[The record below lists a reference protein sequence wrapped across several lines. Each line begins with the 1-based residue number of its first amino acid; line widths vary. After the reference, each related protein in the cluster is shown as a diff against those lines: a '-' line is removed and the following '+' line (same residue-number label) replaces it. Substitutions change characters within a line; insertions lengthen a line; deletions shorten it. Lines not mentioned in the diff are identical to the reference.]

1 MVVRSVTICPRCG
14 YEHDGEDCPLCAG
27 TWECWKL
34 QFAPLPL
41 LGAREQT
48 AAWLAQL
55 PAPLALELS
64 GEPAGLQVRL
74 YTPPGKARG
83 AVEAWAAALRQQ
95 SRWEKLGDRELGVRD
110 VVDEGSRSS
119 LSGLDPNMQLLT
131 PNSHLRTYALHTSSR
146 LPQLVAGQGD
156 PFLSLAGQL
165 VARRSALRVWVLGRE
180 GRLQERLRALSAY
193 NYGSESGVETNEAP
207 NPWGLRLALLRAG
220 MGLGGLIAALGGGAL
235 AAGLFPL
242 QAGALAVAAGG
253 ALFLSAF
260 LGLLDWMEL
269 RSLPKEALEAASQ
282 GALLSVGLVLQ
293 VAESPELEL
302 LSGWSRWREL
312 PAEWPGVRACALPVA
327 ASDLAALLAP
337 PEAGEGSGVIDGEA
351 RQEVPAPPPSRAL
364 VEAPFRIGTAVATG
378 EPVGVD
384 PDGHGLVVGGS
395 RSGKSSFAFALLRQL
410 LAYDDDAPGLFL
422 VDPHLSLAD
431 SFLSA
436 VDGLPEPQR
445 SVAVARLRVLAPDQP
460 ELVPLNLL
468 AIPDFAWAGNAIVQ
482 VGRRL
487 WEDYWG
493 PRMQAALLGLF
504 RLAHTWN
511 IHHPGARL
519 GLLHVVFAAFNT
531 DWRRNAL
538 AYLPPVERMN
548 ALALDAL
555 LGQFAQGY
563 GRWDQGWVTEVV
575 SPVLSKV
582 MALELSPW
590 LFAAMHQ
597 ERFVDLERWVR
608 EKAWVVLSL
617 PAGEMGREG
626 ARLAAGVVYNV
637 FEAAFRRATLARP
650 IPFYFI
656 IDEAQEVGSGM
667 RLEALLAEGAK
678 FGVRAFV
685 LAQSLS
691 LLRRVEGFE
700 PVVQALLANTS
711 TQAFFS
717 PDPEDADLVR
727 AVLSSTVR
735 YGATTPDLPTRQAW
749 LRARLRG
756 RWQPPALIEVEPL
769 NPGDPA
775 RVQALIREV
784 ISAHPQDYASPDGW
798 QEQAVAALVDLVP
811 FAYQQLF
818 SELFV
823 PTGGGG
829 AGERGASNLETPD
842 RRRLGF

>member
-1 MVVRSVTICPRCG
+1 
-14 YEHDGEDCPLCAG
+14 
-27 TWECWKL
+27 L

-41 LGAREQT
+41 EGSREQA

-55 PAPLALELS
+55 PSPMAFELF
-64 GEPAGLQVRL
+64 GAPAGLQVRL
-74 YTPPGKARG
+74 YAPPGKARG
-83 AVEAWAAALRQQ
+83 AVEAWAASFRQQ
-95 SRWEKLGDRELGVRD
+95 SRWQEVERTL
-110 VVDEGSRSS
+110 
-119 LSGLDPNMQLLT
+119 LSGEGGVKAY
-131 PNSHLRTYALHTSSR
+131 SLHTTSR
-146 LPQLVAGQGD
+146 LPRLVTGQGD
-156 PFLSLAGQL
+156 AFLTLGGQL
-165 VARRSALRVWVLGRE
+165 VARRAALRVWVLGRE
-180 GRLQERLRALSAY
+180 NRLQERLRALSAY
-193 NYGSESGVETNEAP
+193 NYGSESGVEADDAP
-207 NPWGLRLALLRAG
+207 NPWGLRLALLRIG
-220 MGLGGLIAALGGGAL
+220 MTFGRLIAGLGGGAL
-235 AAGLFPL
+235 AAGLLPPL
-242 QAGALAVAAGG
+242 AGALAVAAGG
-253 ALFLSAF
+253 ALFLAVF

-269 RSLPKEALEAASQ
+269 RSLPKEALLSASQ
-282 GALLSVGLVLQ
+282 GALLSVSFSLL
-293 VAESPELEL
+293 AADPPEVEL
-302 LSGWSRWREL
+302 LSGQSRWQEL
-312 PAEWPGVRACALPVA
+312 QVEWPGVRACTCPVA

-337 PEAGEGSGVIDGEA
+337 PEAGEGSGILDGDA

-364 VEAPFRIGTAVATG
+364 AEAPFQIGKAVATD

-384 PDGHGLVVGGS
+384 PDGHGLAIGGS
-395 RSGKSSFAFALLRQL
+395 RSGKSSFAYALLQQL
-410 LAYDDDAPGLFL
+410 LARGDDAPGLFL

-436 VDGLPEPQR
+436 VDELPEPQR
-445 SVAVARLRVLAPDQP
+445 SAAVSRLRVLAPNQP
-460 ELVPLNLL
+460 ELIPLNLL
-468 AIPDFAWAGNAIVQ
+468 AVPDFAWAGNAIVQ

-504 RLAHTWN
+504 RLAHVWN
-511 IHHPGARL
+511 QHHPGARL

-555 LGQFAQGY
+555 LGQFSQGY
-563 GRWDQGWVTEVV
+563 GRWDQGWVTEVI

-597 ERFVDLERWVR
+597 DRFVDLERWVR
-608 EKAWVVLSL
+608 ERAWVVLRL

-637 FEAAFRRATLARP
+637 FEAVFRRATLAQP
-650 IPFYFI
+650 IPFYFL
-656 IDEAQEVGSGM
+656 IDEAQEVGAGM
-667 RLEALLAEGAK
+667 RLEALLSEGAK
-678 FGVRAFV
+678 FGARLFV

-735 YGATTPDLPTRQAW
+735 YGATTLDLPTRQAW
-749 LRARLRG
+749 LRARLGG
-756 RWQPPALIEVEPL
+756 RWQAPALVQVEPL
-769 NPGDPA
+769 HPGDPG

-784 ISAHPQDYASPDGW
+784 IAAHPQDYAPADGW
-798 QEQAVAALVDLVP
+798 QEQAVAALVELVP
-811 FAYQQLF
+811 FAYQQLL

-823 PTGGGG
+823 PTDGGRG
-829 AGERGASNLETPD
+829 GERNVPAPETPD
-842 RRRLGF
+842 HRRLGF

>member
-1 MVVRSVTICPRCG
+1 MTGVSGTTPCPRCG
-14 YEHDGEDCPLCAG
+14 YGYTSQACPLCAG
-27 TWECWKL
+27 AWECWKL

-41 LGAREQT
+41 LGAREQ
-48 AAWLAQL
+48 ASAWLSQL
-55 PAPLALELS
+55 PFPLVLELS
-64 GEPAGLQVRL
+64 GAPAGLQVRL
-74 YTPPGKARG
+74 YTPPGRGRG
-83 AVEAWAAALRQQ
+83 AVEAWAAAFRHQ
-95 SRWEKLGDRELGVRD
+95 SRWEKVE
-110 VVDEGSRSS
+110 S
-119 LSGLDPNMQLLT
+119 SGLGASGLRLSEADQDAEPQLRSYGLY
-131 PNSHLRTYALHTSSR
+131 NAAK
-146 LPQLVAGQGD
+146 LPQLIAAQARSGSGRGD
-156 PFLSLAGQL
+156 PFLALAGQL
-165 VARRSALRVWVLGRE
+165 AARQATLRIWLLGRE
-180 GRLQERLRALSAY
+180 SRLQERLRALSAY
-193 NYGSESGVETNEAP
+193 NYGSRSGVEADEAP
-207 NPWGLRLALLRAG
+207 NPWGLRLALLKGG

-235 AAGLFPL
+235 AAGIIPSPV
-242 QAGALAVAAGG
+242 GMLAVASGG

-260 LGLLDWMEL
+260 LGMLDWMEL
-269 RSLPKEALEAASQ
+269 RSLPKETLLAASQ
-282 GALLSVGLVLQ
+282 GALLSVGFSLLG
-293 VAESPELEL
+293 SGPPELEL
-302 LSGWSRWREL
+302 LSGRSRWVEL
-312 PAEWPGVRACALPVA
+312 ASEWPGIRACARPMA

-337 PEAGEGSGVIDGEA
+337 PEFGEGSGMVDGQS
-351 RQEVPAPPPSRAL
+351 RQEVVAPPPSRAL
-364 VEAPFRIGTAVATG
+364 VEAPFRIGTAVATA

-384 PDGHGLVVGGS
+384 PDGHGLAIGGS

-410 LAYDDDAPGLFL
+410 LAAGEAAPGLFL

-431 SFLSA
+431 SLLSA
-436 VDGLPEPQR
+436 VDSLPEAQR
-445 SVAVARLRVLAPDQP
+445 RAAVARLRVLDPNQP

-468 AIPDFAWAGNAIVQ
+468 AVPDFAWAGNAIVQ

-504 RLAHTWN
+504 RLAHVWN
-511 IHHPGARL
+511 QHHPGARL

-531 DWRRNAL
+531 EWRRNAL

-555 LGQFAQGY
+555 LGQFSQGY
-563 GRWDQGWVTEVV
+563 GRWDQGWVTEVI

-597 ERFVDLERWVR
+597 ERFVELERWAEER
-608 EKAWVVLSL
+608 AWIVLRL

-637 FEAAFRRATLARP
+637 FEAAFRRATLSRP
-650 IPFYFI
+650 IPFYFV

-667 RLEALLAEGAK
+667 RLEAMLSEGAK
-678 FGVRAFV
+678 FGARAFV

-691 LLRRVEGFE
+691 LLRKVEGFE

-727 AVLSSTVR
+727 AVLSSTMR
-735 YGATTPDLPTRQAW
+735 YGPSTPDLPTRQAW
-749 LRARLRG
+749 LRARLGG

-769 NPGDPA
+769 NPGDPG

-784 ISAHPQDYASPDGW
+784 IAAHPQDYARPDGW
-798 QEQAVAALVDLVP
+798 QEQAVAALADLVP
-811 FAYQQLF
+811 FAYRQLL

-823 PTGGGG
+823 PTDGGGG
-829 AGERGASNLETPD
+829 RERDATASETPD
-842 RRRLGF
+842 RRRLGL

>member
-1 MVVRSVTICPRCG
+1 MMVMRGTTLCPRCG
-14 YEHDGEDCPLCAG
+14 YGYDGEDCPLCAG
-27 TWECWKL
+27 MWECWKL
-34 QFAPLPL
+34 KFAPLPL

-48 AAWLAQL
+48 AAWLTQL

-64 GEPAGLQVRL
+64 GDPAGLQVSL

-83 AVEAWAAALRQQ
+83 AVEAWAAAFRQQ
-95 SRWEKLGDRELGVRD
+95 SRWQKVGDRKIGVRQLGDRDTVSED
-110 VVDEGSRSS
+110 SHSD
-119 LSGLDPNMQLLT
+119 LSELT
-131 PNSHLRTYALHTSSR
+131 PNPQLQTPDSELRTYMLHTTSR

-156 PFLSLAGQL
+156 PFLALAGQL
-165 VARRSALRVWVLGRE
+165 IARQAALRIWVLGRE
-180 GRLQERLRALSAY
+180 SRLQERLRALSAY
-193 NYGSESGVETNEAP
+193 NYGSESGVQADEAP

-220 MGLGGLIAALGGGAL
+220 MFLGGLIASLGGGVL
-235 AAGLFPL
+235 AVGLLPNL
-242 QAGALAVAAGG
+242 VGMLAVASGG
-253 ALFLSAF
+253 ALFLAAF
-260 LGLLDWMEL
+260 LGLLEWMAL
-269 RSLPKEALEAASQ
+269 RSLPKEALLAASQ
-282 GALLSVGLVLQ
+282 GALLSVGFTLQ
-293 VAESPELEL
+293 AAEPPELDL
-302 LSGWSRWREL
+302 LSGRSRWREL
-312 PAEWPGVRACALPVA
+312 PAEWPGVRACAHPIVA
-327 ASDLAALLAP
+327 GDLAALLAP
-337 PEAGEGSGVIDGEA
+337 PEAGEGGGVIDEAA

-364 VEAPFRIGTAVATG
+364 VDAPFRVGTAVASG

-384 PDGHGLVVGGS
+384 PDGHGLAVGGS

-410 LAYDDDAPGLFL
+410 LARGEDAPGLFL
-422 VDPHLSLAD
+422 VDPHISLAD

-436 VDGLPEPQR
+436 VDKLPEPQR
-445 SVAVARLRVLAPDQP
+445 GAAVARLRVLDPNQP
-460 ELVPLNLL
+460 ELIPLNLL
-468 AIPDFAWAGNAIVQ
+468 AVPDFAWAGNAIVQ

-511 IHHPGARL
+511 RYHPGARL

-563 GRWDQGWVTEVV
+563 GRWDQGWVTEVI

-608 EKAWVVLSL
+608 ERAWVVLRL

-637 FEAAFRRATLARP
+637 FEAAFRRATLGGT
-650 IPFYFI
+650 IPYYFV
-656 IDEAQEVGSGM
+656 IDEVQEVGSGM

-678 FGVRAFV
+678 FGARAFV

-691 LLRRVEGFE
+691 LLRRIEGFE

-749 LRARLRG
+749 LRARLGG
-756 RWQPPALIEVEPL
+756 RW
-769 NPGDPA
+769 
-775 RVQALIREV
+775 
-784 ISAHPQDYASPDGW
+784 
-798 QEQAVAALVDLVP
+798 
-811 FAYQQLF
+811 
-818 SELFV
+818 
-823 PTGGGG
+823 
-829 AGERGASNLETPD
+829 
-842 RRRLGF
+842 

>member
-1 MVVRSVTICPRCG
+1 MNLCPRCG
-14 YEHDGEDCPLCAG
+14 YRSAGDSCPLCAG
-27 TWECWKL
+27 EWECWRL

-41 LGAREQT
+41 LGARGQA

-55 PAPLALELS
+55 PHPLALEIS
-64 GEPAGLQVRL
+64 GASTGLQVRL
-74 YTPPGKARG
+74 YAPPGKAHG
-83 AVEAWAAALRQQ
+83 AVQAWAAAFRQQ
-95 SRWEKLGDRELGVRD
+95 SRWERVGSGELGTRESGVDHPVRPGT
-110 VVDEGSRSS
+110 GSQR
-119 LSGLDPNMQLLT
+119 LNPDAQFLT
-131 PNSHLRTYALHTSSR
+131 HGSPLHTYALRTPSR
-146 LPQLVAGQGD
+146 LPQLTAERGD
-156 PFLSLAGQL
+156 PFLSLGGQL
-165 VARRSALRVWVLGRE
+165 MAHRMKLRIWVLGRE

-193 NYGSESGVETNEAP
+193 NYGSESGVEADQAP
-207 NPWGLRLALLRAG
+207 NPWGLRLALLRVG
-220 MGLGGLIAALGGGAL
+220 MGLGGLVAAVGGGAL
-235 AAGLFPL
+235 AAGLAFHP
-242 QAGALAVAAGG
+242 AGALAVAAGG
-253 ALFLSAF
+253 VLFLAAF
-260 LGLLDWMEL
+260 LSSLDWLEL
-269 RSLPKEALEAASQ
+269 RSLPKETLLAASQ
-282 GALLSVGLVLQ
+282 GALLSVGMTVL
-293 VAESPELEL
+293 ASEPPELEL
-302 LSGWSRWREL
+302 LSGMTRWREL
-312 PAEWPGVRACALPVA
+312 PAEWPGVRACSLPVA
-327 ASDLAALLAP
+327 AGDLAALLAP
-337 PEAGEGSGVIDGEA
+337 PESGEGGGVIDSEA

-364 VEAPFRIGTAVATG
+364 VSAPFRIGKAVASG

-384 PDGHGLVVGGS
+384 PDGHGLAVGGS
-395 RSGKSSFAFALLRQL
+395 RSGKSSFAYALLRQL
-410 LAYDDDAPGLFL
+410 LAQGEAAPGLFL

-431 SFLSA
+431 SFLAA
-436 VDGLPEPQR
+436 VDGLPEPER
-445 SVAVARLRVLAPDQP
+445 GTAVARLRVLDPNQP

-468 AIPDFAWAGNAIVQ
+468 AVPDFAWAGNAIVQ

-504 RLAHTWN
+504 RLAHKWN
-511 IHHPGARL
+511 IHHPQARM

-531 DWRRNAL
+531 EWRRNAL

-563 GRWDQGWVTEVV
+563 GRWDQGWVTEVI

-597 ERFVDLERWVR
+597 ERFVDLERWVGER
-608 EKAWVVLSL
+608 AWVVLRL

-650 IPFYFI
+650 IPYYFV

-667 RLEALLAEGAK
+667 RLEALLSEGAK
-678 FGVRAFV
+678 FGARAFV

-717 PDPEDADLVR
+717 PDPEDVDLVR
-727 AVLSSTVR
+727 GVLSSTLR
-735 YGATTPDLPTRQAW
+735 YGPSTPDLPTRQAW
-749 LRARLRG
+749 LRARLGG

-784 ISAHPQDYASPDGW
+784 IAVHPQDYASPNGW
-798 QEQAVAALVDLVP
+798 QGQAVAALVDLVP
-811 FAYQQLF
+811 FAYRQML

-823 PTGGGG
+823 PTDMGPGSV
-829 AGERGASNLETPD
+829 RHTPSSDTPD

>member
-1 MVVRSVTICPRCG
+1 VS
-14 YEHDGEDCPLCAG
+14 
-27 TWECWKL
+27 
-34 QFAPLPL
+34 
-41 LGAREQT
+41 
-48 AAWLAQL
+48 
-55 PAPLALELS
+55 
-64 GEPAGLQVRL
+64 
-74 YTPPGKARG
+74 
-83 AVEAWAAALRQQ
+83 AV
-95 SRWEKLGDRELGVRD
+95 
-110 VVDEGSRSS
+110 
-119 LSGLDPNMQLLT
+119 
-131 PNSHLRTYALHTSSR
+131 
-146 LPQLVAGQGD
+146 
-156 PFLSLAGQL
+156 
-165 VARRSALRVWVLGRE
+165 
-180 GRLQERLRALSAY
+180 
-193 NYGSESGVETNEAP
+193 
-207 NPWGLRLALLRAG
+207 
-220 MGLGGLIAALGGGAL
+220 
-235 AAGLFPL
+235 
-242 QAGALAVAAGG
+242 
-253 ALFLSAF
+253 
-260 LGLLDWMEL
+260 
-269 RSLPKEALEAASQ
+269 
-282 GALLSVGLVLQ
+282 
-293 VAESPELEL
+293 
-302 LSGWSRWREL
+302 
-312 PAEWPGVRACALPVA
+312 
-327 ASDLAALLAP
+327 DLAALLAP
-337 PEAGEGSGVIDGEA
+337 LEAGEGSGVIDGAA

-364 VEAPFRIGTAVATG
+364 VEARFRIGTAVATG

-410 LAYDDDAPGLFL
+410 LAHDDDAPGLFL

-436 VDGLPEPQR
+436 VDELPEPQR
-445 SVAVARLRVLAPDQP
+445 STAVARLRVLDPNQP
-460 ELVPLNLL
+460 ELIPLNLL
-468 AIPDFAWAGNAIVQ
+468 AVPDFAWAGNAIVQ

-608 EKAWVVLSL
+608 ERAWVVLRL

-626 ARLAAGVVYNV
+626 VRLAAGVVYNV
-637 FEAAFRRATLARP
+637 FEAAFRRATQGGT
-650 IPFYFI
+650 IPYYFI

-678 FGVRAFV
+678 FGARAFV

-727 AVLSSTVR
+727 AVLSSTAR

-749 LRARLRG
+749 LRARLGG
-756 RWQPPALIEVEPL
+756 RWQPPALIEVQPL
-769 NPGDPA
+769 DPGDPA

-784 ISAHPQDYASPDGW
+784 IAAHPGDYAGPDGW

-811 FAYQQLF
+811 FAYQQLL

-823 PTGGGG
+823 PTGSGGG
-829 AGERGASNLETPD
+829 SERGASAPETPD

>member
-1 MVVRSVTICPRCG
+1 MIVCPRCG
-14 YEHDGEDCPLCAG
+14 YQHDGDNCPLCAG
-27 TWECWKL
+27 AWECWQL

-41 LGAREQT
+41 LGAPEQA
-48 AAWLAQL
+48 AAWMAQI
-55 PAPLALELS
+55 PAPLFLELS
-64 GEPAGLQVRL
+64 GTSAGLQVRL
-74 YTPPGKARG
+74 YAPPGKARG
-83 AVEAWAAALRQQ
+83 AVEAWAAVFRQH
-95 SRWEKLGDRELGVRD
+95 SRWQETGGTLEPQEAGARV
-110 VVDEGSRSS
+110 
-119 LSGLDPNMQLLT
+119 
-131 PNSHLRTYALHTSSR
+131 YALHTTSR
-146 LPQLVAGQGD
+146 LPRLVTSQGD
-156 PFLSLAGQL
+156 ALLALGGQL
-165 VARRSALRVWVLGRE
+165 LARRAALRVWVLGRE
-180 GRLQERLRALSAY
+180 HRLQERLRALSAY
-193 NYGSESGVETNEAP
+193 NYGSQSGVEASDSP
-207 NPWGLRLALLRAG
+207 NPWGLRLALLRAE
-220 MGLGGLIAALGGGAL
+220 MGLGSLVAALGGGAL
-235 AAGLFPL
+235 AAGLLPRL
-242 QAGALAVAAGG
+242 AGALALAAGG
-253 ALFLSAF
+253 ALFLVAF
-260 LGLLDWMEL
+260 LGLQDWMSL
-269 RSLPKEALEAASQ
+269 RSLPKEALLAASQ
-282 GALLSVGLVLQ
+282 GALLSASFTL
-293 VAESPELEL
+293 ACAAPPDLEL
-302 LSGWSRWREL
+302 LSGRSRWRAL
-312 PAEWPGVRACALPVA
+312 PAEWPGVQAYAFPIS

-337 PEAGEGSGVIDGEA
+337 PQAGEGSGILDGEA
-351 RQEVPAPPPSRAL
+351 RQEVPAPPPSRTL
-364 VEAPFRIGTAVATG
+364 VAATFQIGTAVASG

-384 PDGHGLVVGGS
+384 PDGHGLAIGGS

-410 LAYDDDAPGLFL
+410 LARGEDAPGLFL

-431 SFLSA
+431 SFLSLI
-436 VDGLPEPQR
+436 DRLPEAQR
-445 SVAVARLRVLAPDQP
+445 RAAVARLRVLDPGQP

-468 AIPDFAWAGNAIVQ
+468 AVPDFAWAGNAIVQ

-504 RLAHTWN
+504 RLAHVWN
-511 IHHPGARL
+511 QHHAGAHL

-555 LGQFAQGY
+555 LGQFSQGY
-563 GRWDQGWVTEVV
+563 GRWDQGWVTEVI

-597 ERFVDLERWVR
+597 SRFVDLERWVQER
-608 EKAWVVLSL
+608 AWVVLRL

-637 FEAAFRRATLARP
+637 FEAVFRRATLARP

-656 IDEAQEVGSGM
+656 IDEAQEVGAGM
-667 RLEALLAEGAK
+667 RLEALLSEGAK
-678 FGVRAFV
+678 FGARLFV

-735 YGATTPDLPTRQAW
+735 YGATTLDLPTRQAW
-749 LRARLRG
+749 LRARLGG
-756 RWQPPALIEVEPL
+756 RWQPPALIEVQPL

-784 ISAHPQDYASPDGW
+784 IAAHHQDYAPANGW
-798 QEQAVAALVDLVP
+798 QEQAVAALVELVP
-811 FAYQQLF
+811 FSYQQLL
-818 SELFV
+818 SELFI
-823 PTGGGG
+823 PTDGGRRV
-829 AGERGASNLETPD
+829 ERDAAPPEAPD

>member
-1 MVVRSVTICPRCG
+1 MIVCPRCG
-14 YEHDGEDCPLCAG
+14 YEHRDGDCPLCAG
-27 TWECWKL
+27 AWECWKL

-41 LGAREQT
+41 LGALEQA

-55 PAPLALELS
+55 PSPLVLELS
-64 GEPAGLQVRL
+64 GAPAGLQVRL
-74 YTPPGKARG
+74 FAPPGKARG
-83 AVEAWAAALRQQ
+83 AVEAWAAAFRQQ
-95 SRWEKLGDRELGVRD
+95 SRWQEVGGTPMSGE
-110 VVDEGSRSS
+110 EG
-119 LSGLDPNMQLLT
+119 LK
-131 PNSHLRTYALHTSSR
+131 TYALHTTSR
-146 LPQLVAGQGD
+146 LPRLVAGQGD
-156 PFLSLAGQL
+156 AFLALGGQL
-165 VARRSALRVWVLGRE
+165 IAQRAALRVWVLGRSA
-180 GRLQERLRALSAY
+180 RLQERLRALSAY
-193 NYGSESGVETNEAP
+193 NYGSESGVEAGNAP

-220 MGLGGLIAALGGGAL
+220 MGLGGLITALGGGIL
-235 AAGLFPL
+235 AAGLVPRP
-242 QAGALAVAAGG
+242 AGALAVATGG
-253 ALFLSAF
+253 ALFLAAY
-260 LGLLDWMEL
+260 LGLQDWVGL
-269 RSLPKEALEAASQ
+269 RSLPKEALLAASQ
-282 GALLSVGLVLQ
+282 GALLSVSFTLVS
-293 VAESPELEL
+293 AEPPELEL
-302 LSGWSRWREL
+302 LSGPSRWRAL
-312 PAEWPGVRACALPVA
+312 PAEWPEVQACALPLA
-327 ASDLAALLAP
+327 ANDLAALLAP
-337 PEAGEGSGVIDGEA
+337 PEAGEGSGIIDSET

-364 VEAPFRIGTAVATG
+364 VAAPFQIGTAVATG

-384 PDGHGLVVGGS
+384 PDGHGLAIGGS

-410 LAYDDDAPGLFL
+410 LARGDDAPGLFL

-431 SFLSA
+431 SFLSV
-436 VDGLPEPQR
+436 VDQLPEPQR
-445 SVAVARLRVLAPDQP
+445 RAAVARLRVLAPDQP

-468 AIPDFAWAGNAIVQ
+468 AVPDFAWAGNAIVQ

-504 RLAHTWN
+504 RLAHVWN
-511 IHHPGARL
+511 QHHPGAHL

-555 LGQFAQGY
+555 LGQFSQGY
-563 GRWDQGWVTEVV
+563 GRWDQGWVTEVI

-608 EKAWVVLSL
+608 ERAWVVLRL

-637 FEAAFRRATLARP
+637 FEAVFRRATLVHP

-656 IDEAQEVGSGM
+656 IDEAQEVGAGM
-667 RLEALLAEGAK
+667 RLETLLSEGAK
-678 FGVRAFV
+678 FGARLFV

-727 AVLSSTVR
+727 AVLSSTLR
-735 YGATTPDLPTRQAW
+735 YGATTLDLPTRQAW
-749 LRARLRG
+749 LRARLGG
-756 RWQPPALIEVEPL
+756 RWQPPALIEVQPL
-769 NPGDPA
+769 HPGDPG

-784 ISAHPQDYASPDGW
+784 IAAHPQDYAPADGW
-798 QEQAVAALVDLVP
+798 QEQAVAALVELVP
-811 FAYQQLF
+811 FAYQQLL

-823 PTGGGG
+823 PTDGGRG
-829 AGERGASNLETPD
+829 GERNLASSEAPD